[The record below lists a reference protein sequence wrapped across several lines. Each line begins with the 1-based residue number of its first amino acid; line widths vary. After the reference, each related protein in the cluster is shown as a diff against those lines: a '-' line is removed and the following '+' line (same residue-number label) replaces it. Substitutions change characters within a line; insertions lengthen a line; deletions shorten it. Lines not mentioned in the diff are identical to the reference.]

1 MFRNIFARV
10 WALWGLITFSVTFL
24 IAFPFA
30 MVSYFMKGVKRQRY
44 FILVSR
50 VWMRVWLSLVCCP
63 VRISGRAHFKYGHNY
78 IVLFNHNALLDVP
91 ISSPFVPGSN
101 KTIAKASFS
110 KVPIFGLYYK
120 LGSVLVDRKNE
131 KSRAKSF
138 DKMQKVLAAGIN
150 MCIYPEGTRNRTGQP
165 LKSFYDGAFRLA

>member
-1 MFRNIFARV
+1 MIKNIFARI
-10 WALWGLITFSVTFL
+10 WALWGLVTFAITFL

-30 MVSYFMKGVKRQRY
+30 MVSYFMKGVRRQRY

-63 VRISGRAHFKYGHNY
+63 VRISGRFQFEYGHNY

-150 MCIYPEGTRNRTGQP
+150 MCIYP
-165 LKSFYDGAFRLA
+165 DGRASCRERVCYAV